1 MICEVFELSQ
11 FCNIFIYIYTL
22 GSSAIKRDYYAH
34 IHVTPSC
41 FQVLGTPTRE
51 EIKCMNPN
59 YTEFKFPQIKPHPW
73 HKVSLFLI
81 LLLCSLYC
89 SFVVLSSGIF
99 PQAIGW
105 SLSHPVSLPYHV
117 GYTNLCHSSKI
128 MKKLMWNLVK
138 PYIWSLK
145 MDLSKSSILNT
156 SF

>member
-81 LLLCSLYC
+81 LLLCCAFFWYFSPGHRLITVSSCFITLSCWLYK
-89 SFVVLSSGIF
+89 FMPFFKDNEKVDVKLS
-99 PQAIGW
+99 QAI
-105 SLSHPVSLPYHV
+105 Y
-117 GYTNLCHSSKI
+117 
-128 MKKLMWNLVK
+128 LVIENG
-138 PYIWSLK
+138 P
-145 MDLSKSSILNT
+145 
-156 SF
+156 F